1 MDFCLVCQTCLAH
14 ILLVQ
19 NRFVRGGIFWTVP
32 VCKGLSASASYGCDV
47 CAIQIRT
54 ESSQGA
60 TVFVLLAWTPAFI
73 RKERGVLMD
82 NIRGRSRPLAY
93 LPIPHD
99 ATVVAWQF
107 VLIFWFLSVV
117 TIIILRL
124 CNTTYNNGEYTTHLT
139 NPNWCT
145 EFVKTVQTTGPNLH
159 ICLQLFEYMPRTSLH
174 LQRCCWYMYKTGE
187 CTEHF
192 LVEPEAYTKVRKVR
206 IVRISRRYGW

>member
-1 MDFCLVCQTCLAH
+1 MILAQTLWTVDLAGCCVICGDCLECALAH
-14 ILLVQ
+14 SLLVQ

-93 LPIPHD
+93 LPIPIPMFNYEIPTFWSEKHFRFKV
-99 ATVVAWQF
+99 TNS
-107 VLIFWFLSVV
+107 IFIFSDL
-117 TIIILRL
+117 L
-124 CNTTYNNGEYTTHLT
+124 
-139 NPNWCT
+139 
-145 EFVKTVQTTGPNLH
+145 TTGVWRNYTIYDQFDYWIL
-159 ICLQLFEYMPRTSLH
+159 SLTYFPVA
-174 LQRCCWYMYKTGE
+174 CD
-187 CTEHF
+187 
-192 LVEPEAYTKVRKVR
+192 
-206 IVRISRRYGW
+206 I